1 MPWHSWAVTHPGAFT
16 FRHTAQLRGPAG
28 PHGVKL
34 RSTPGT
40 GELPSHHAYAF
51 VAEVIVFASA
61 LSQMHYC
68 GEKNFHS
75 VEKYNTLGRALLN
88 FQSRLCVTSDGL
100 QLLGGRQTNHPESRN
115 VMC

>member
-1 MPWHSWAVTHPGAFT
+1 MPWHSGAVTHPGAFA

-34 RSTPGT
+34 RSAPGA
-40 GELPSHHAYAF
+40 GELPSHHVYASI
-51 VAEVIVFASA
+51 AEVIVFASA

-75 VEKYNTLGRALLN
+75 VEKYNTLGRAL
-88 FQSRLCVTSDGL
+88 
-100 QLLGGRQTNHPESRN
+100 
-115 VMC
+115 